1 MSVTIAGVN
10 YAITNVVTST
20 NTVTLA
26 TAPADG
32 SVTVEVG
39 PTRIAGSSTSARLRK
54 VSGFVPVVG
63 GDGSGEVAIMMD
75 NMDQMQGHRHGADA
89 VKGSSTSV
97 IYSIGGS
104 SSDFPVMGSTANEGV
119 VSAKHCVQSPSTD
132 TVNGAPRTGKT
143 TNPRTHGVG
152 AYTYLGVLLETTWTS
167 A

>member
-75 NMDQMQGHRHGADA
+75 NMDRMQGHWHQLGYYNTFAPTTGGTGRTIGSVQADSLEN
-89 VKGSSTSV
+89 VKNPV
-97 IYSIGGS
+97 
-104 SSDFPVMGSTANEGV
+104 SDN
-119 VSAKHCVQSPSTD
+119 
-132 TVNGAPRTGKT
+132 VNGAPRTGKT